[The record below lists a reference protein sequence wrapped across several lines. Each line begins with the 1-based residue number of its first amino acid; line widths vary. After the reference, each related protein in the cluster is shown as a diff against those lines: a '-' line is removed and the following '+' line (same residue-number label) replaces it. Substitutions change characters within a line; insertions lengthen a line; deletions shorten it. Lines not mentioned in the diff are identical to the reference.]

1 MALLIMLII
10 IAVVGVPIM
19 RFANKN
25 LYRDEK
31 LMSKVWNCGFHEKQA
46 TTPKGTVLSYGVGGA
61 GRAIPLLLIHGQGQA
76 WQDYM
81 EVLPELGKKFHV
93 YSISCHGHGK
103 SSHDPSRY
111 TCEKM
116 TEDFAWFIENVIGR
130 PCVVSGHSS
139 GGILATAL
147 AAYHKDLVRGLIIED
162 APFFCVEPEEMKERR
177 AVAWLDN
184 FCIVNDY
191 MKEFGTADASA
202 TQKASDAGATQKAAD
217 AGATQKTS
225 DASEHAESYNVYY
238 LKHSL
243 LFGLFGGLRNK
254 IIPRVERAERKHP
267 GKPVKIWFIPQN
279 LLRAMYYSADFDKK
293 FAMAFY
299 DGTWLEGMS
308 QEKMLA
314 EVDCPCTYMK
324 AKTGYLIDGK
334 PQTDLTGKDTSEAVL
349 CCANTEADAEK
360 VMSLLQDCRR
370 VDTETSDHL
379 IHGKYPELF
388 IEEVSRYAK

>member
-1 MALLIMLII
+1 MALLIILII
-10 IAVVGVPIM
+10 VAVVGVPIM

-31 LMSKVWNCGFHEKQA
+31 LMSKVWNCGYHEKQV
-46 TTPKGTVLSYGVGGA
+46 TTPGGTVLSYGVGGA
-61 GRAIPLLLIHGQGQA
+61 GRAVPLLLIHGQGQA

-81 EVLPELGKKFHV
+81 EVLPELGKNFHV
-93 YSISCHGHGK
+93 FSISCHGHGK

-111 TCEKM
+111 SCEKM

-147 AAYHKDLVRGLIIED
+147 AAYHKDLIRGLIIED

-191 MKEFGTADASA
+191 MSQPDPG
-202 TQKASDAGATQKAAD
+202 
-217 AGATQKTS
+217 
-225 DASEHAESYNVYY
+225 ESYNVYY

-243 LFGLFGGLRNK
+243 LFGLFGGLKNK
-254 IIPRVERAERKHP
+254 IIPQVERAERRHP
-267 GKPVKIWFIPQN
+267 GKPVKIWFIPQS
-279 LLRAMYYSADFDKK
+279 LLRGMYYSADFDKK

-299 DGTWLEGMS
+299 EGTWLEGLS
-308 QEKMLA
+308 QEEMLA
-314 EVDCPCTYMK
+314 EVACPCTYIK

-349 CCANTEADAEK
+349 CYANTEADAEK
-360 VMSLLQDCRR
+360 VTSLLHDCRR
-370 VDTETSDHL
+370 VDTETSNHL
-379 IHGKYPELF
+379 IHGKYPDIF
-388 IEEVSRYAK
+388 IEEVSRYAKN

>member
-1 MALLIMLII
+1 MALLIILII
-10 IAVVGVPIM
+10 VAVVGVPIM

-25 LYRDEK
+25 LYTDEK
-31 LMSKVWNCGFHEKQA
+31 LMGKVWNCGYTEKQA
-46 TTPKGTVLSYGVGGA
+46 TTPGGTVLSYGESSA
-61 GRAIPLLLIHGQGQA
+61 RRFPPLLLIHGQGQA

-81 EVLPELGKKFHV
+81 EVLPDLAKKFHV

-147 AAYHKDLVRGLIIED
+147 AAYHKDLIRGLIIED
-162 APFFCVEPEEMKERR
+162 APFFCVKPEEMEDRK

-191 MKEFGTADASA
+191 MKEYGAALDADSCGEADADSC
-202 TQKASDAGATQKAAD
+202 GEAD
-217 AGATQKTS
+217 AAT
-225 DASEHAESYNVYY
+225 AEPAESYNVYY

-267 GKPVKIWFIPQN
+267 GKPVKIWFIPQS
-279 LLRAMYYSADFDKK
+279 LLRGMYYSADFDKK

-299 DGTWLEGMS
+299 DGTWLEGIS
-308 QEKMLA
+308 QEEMLA
-314 EVDCPCTYMK
+314 EVECPCTYMK
-324 AKTGYLIDGK
+324 ARTGYLIDGK

-360 VMSLLQDCRR
+360 VMSLLHDCRG

-379 IHGKYPELF
+379 IHGKYPKLF
-388 IEEVSRYAK
+388 VEEVSRYAK